1 MLKMVSKAACKME
14 LPKAR
19 HGLKNHC
26 FTHYGVTQSRNQ
38 PDLSNP
44 MFILETEML
53 GEFEDLN
60 SDHTA
65 SVTTSCISG

>member
-1 MLKMVSKAACKME
+1 ME
-14 LPKAR
+14 FLKAR
-19 HGLKNHC
+19 HSLKNHC
-26 FTHYGVTQSRNQ
+26 FRQYEVTQSRNQ

-44 MFILETEML
+44 MFILEREML

-60 SDHTA
+60 SIHTA